1 MATISNQNTIII
13 VIVIKIFSGLEL
25 HGAGPCPCAPWVALR
40 EMGSV
45 ELARRGSAFLFF
57 GFSPAFL
64 RHVLRTS
71 LSALVAR
78 VRLQVTQFC
87 FCQ

>member
-40 EMGSV
+40 AMGSV

-64 RHVLRTS
+64 RFPFPFFS
-71 LSALVAR
+71 LDFKAPHELMSR
-78 VRLQVTQFC
+78 
-87 FCQ
+87 

>member
-64 RHVLRTS
+64 RTS

-78 VRLQVTQFC
+78 VRFQVTQFC